1 MNGLGHPDALPSG
14 APSVPR
20 RRASSPAGLRL
31 AFSRGRAERAAA
43 LSVVTVLLLST
54 WGSALVNIG
63 GYYVPEV
70 LGPPLAL
77 YLIVRW
83 PRTARALWR
92 SVASPIGIAGAVWIT
107 FVAGLGML
115 FTGSAVG
122 PYSEWRATLVLLF
135 GFLFMYTRTGAQ
147 AEVWATRLMWM
158 SLGALSL
165 DVLLIALGVVR
176 PGFLGQALP
185 EEVGGRLQ
193 INAINLVVV
202 AYLSTVSGRIGPL
215 CIAVALGGLMSLG
228 GHRVVVL
235 ATAASAL
242 FLPIAVVAALRSGR
256 PWARW
261 LRVALAP
268 LLVIAIVAGA
278 RSSVVENYL
287 SDATAIQYRL
297 TVRTRDTIEGVRRG
311 LTGYENVYFGDEAIR
326 AAYATY
332 MLTEWPS
339 LLLPHGLGSREVV
352 GNLGSEFDLV
362 MLRFGVH
369 PANGNTHDNALLY
382 MTYHHG
388 WLATWAVG
396 SVLLW
401 LLLRRLQAEPTLLG
415 RLEVGTAVLGVVLI
429 DLVYPPVP
437 GINIA
442 GVYGMF
448 LGILLG
454 RGRVLS
460 LRRRP
465 HPART

>member
-1 MNGLGHPDALPSG
+1 
-14 APSVPR
+14 
-20 RRASSPAGLRL
+20 
-31 AFSRGRAERAAA
+31 
-43 LSVVTVLLLST
+43 
-54 WGSALVNIG
+54 
-63 GYYVPEV
+63 
-70 LGPPLAL
+70 
-77 YLIVRW
+77 
-83 PRTARALWR
+83 
-92 SVASPIGIAGAVWIT
+92 
-107 FVAGLGML
+107 
-115 FTGSAVG
+115 
-122 PYSEWRATLVLLF
+122 
-135 GFLFMYTRTGAQ
+135 
-147 AEVWATRLMWM
+147 
-158 SLGALSL
+158 
-165 DVLLIALGVVR
+165 
-176 PGFLGQALP
+176 
-185 EEVGGRLQ
+185 
-193 INAINLVVV
+193 
-202 AYLSTVSGRIGPL
+202 
-215 CIAVALGGLMSLG
+215 MSLG

-268 LLVIAIVAGA
+268 LLVLAIVAGA

-352 GNLGSEFDLV
+352 GHLSSEFDLV
-362 MLRFGVH
+362 MLRFGVD
-369 PANGNTHDNALLY
+369 PLNGNTHDNALLY

-388 WLATWAVG
+388 WLATWVVG

-460 LRRRP
+460 VRRRP